1 VWTPPS
7 LLGKKFLADN
17 QHQHPVVQV
26 ILDKISTPA
35 GQAVDTHLPKLSIQ
49 PLKFALTGCGRI
61 ARGVHIPVLRRLPGV
76 QLVAAADPQA
86 EALDATR
93 RIAPG
98 CAVFHSQ
105 DEMLDAVEA
114 DSVIIAAPSA
124 EHAELACQAFARRK
138 HVYLEKPIATSLE
151 EARQVVAAWRK
162 AGVVAMP
169 GFNYRFHALVRELR
183 RLIENDRIGALLA
196 ARTTFSIAACASASW
211 RASRAKGGGALLDL
225 ASHHVDLIRFIF
237 RREIAGVHASVRSIR
252 SEDDCVA
259 VQFHLQDGLVVQS
272 IFAECGSE
280 IDSFEVFGEHGSL
293 GFDRY
298 FSEQVEYAG
307 PGHGAARV
315 QRLFNRIKSF
325 VPGPGW
331 LTKVRAP
338 LHEPS
343 YEASLSHF
351 ISAVRGEARI
361 ECDLMDGYESIGV
374 IAAAEESARA
384 GGFMPCERGI
394 PVDF

>member
-1 VWTPPS
+1 MWTPPS

-61 ARGVHIPVLRRLPGV
+61 ARDVHIPVLRRLPGV

-114 DSVIIAAPSA
+114 DAVIIAAPSA

-211 RASRAKGGGALLDL
+211 RAS
-225 ASHHVDLIRFIF
+225 
-237 RREIAGVHASVRSIR
+237 
-252 SEDDCVA
+252 
-259 VQFHLQDGLVVQS
+259 
-272 IFAECGSE
+272 
-280 IDSFEVFGEHGSL
+280 
-293 GFDRY
+293 
-298 FSEQVEYAG
+298 
-307 PGHGAARV
+307 
-315 QRLFNRIKSF
+315 
-325 VPGPGW
+325 
-331 LTKVRAP
+331 
-338 LHEPS
+338 
-343 YEASLSHF
+343 
-351 ISAVRGEARI
+351 
-361 ECDLMDGYESIGV
+361 
-374 IAAAEESARA
+374 
-384 GGFMPCERGI
+384 
-394 PVDF
+394 